1 MPDNRL
7 TDMLRIM
14 PESNLEETALECAPR
29 AIEGLEVQ
37 PVGSESLVHDPSC
50 GKVHVLNATGTR
62 VLTGCT
68 GTATLASIV
77 DDIVTATGA
86 DRARVAGDVL
96 AFVERFRA
104 QGLVS

>member
-1 MPDNRL
+1 
-7 TDMLRIM
+7 M

-29 AIEGLEVQ
+29 AIDGLQVRS
-37 PVGSESLVHDPSC
+37 VGSEALAYDPSC
-50 GKVHVLNATGTR
+50 GKVRVLDAMGTR

-96 AFVERFRA
+96 AIVEQFRA
-104 QGLVS
+104 QGLIS